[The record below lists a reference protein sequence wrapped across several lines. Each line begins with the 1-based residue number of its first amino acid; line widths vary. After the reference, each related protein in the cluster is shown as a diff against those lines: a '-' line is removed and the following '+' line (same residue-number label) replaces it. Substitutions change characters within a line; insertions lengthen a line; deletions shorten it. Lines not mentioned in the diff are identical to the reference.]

1 MSRSRKKAILKDRPR
16 NAKKSALYW
25 RNVRSTQ
32 NNAIR
37 GCRDLEELEIPHEKT
52 IVDDYTYCDYK
63 IDHEFDNF
71 VSIYHTRED
80 NEKDKEKYSR
90 K

>member
-1 MSRSRKKAILKDRPR
+1 MSRSYKLAIIKDRPR
-16 NAKKSALYW
+16 NIKKSSLYW

-37 GCRDLEELEIPHEKT
+37 SCRDLEELEIPHERT
-52 IVDDYTYCDYK
+52 IVDDYDYCDYK
-63 IDHEFDNF
+63 IDHEFDKF
-71 VSIYHTRED
+71 VSRHHTRDD
-80 NEKDKEKYSR
+80 NNKDKEKYSR